1 MTAPE
6 PRYLP
11 EQGQTALARVGRSDS
26 LRWKHRP
33 AGGSREHQEKGRN
46 GTSGS
51 RGFPEVEERCEA
63 FMQDQ
68 NSSHLLNTLS
78 QATSLSGTS
87 QIHFSLNNWISG
99 YRSTAPPSGHT
110 KFPGPFLPELDALP
124 DRSMLLHL
132 CLPMQRN
139 GRIYCE
145 TRCRHGLTT
154 AKQMADGTAG
164 ATTANNSCR
173 GADGAWEML
182 KRKTSSRRW
191 EKTSKPTWKAG

>member
-78 QATSLSGTS
+78 QATSLC
-87 QIHFSLNNWISG
+87 
-99 YRSTAPPSGHT
+99 HT